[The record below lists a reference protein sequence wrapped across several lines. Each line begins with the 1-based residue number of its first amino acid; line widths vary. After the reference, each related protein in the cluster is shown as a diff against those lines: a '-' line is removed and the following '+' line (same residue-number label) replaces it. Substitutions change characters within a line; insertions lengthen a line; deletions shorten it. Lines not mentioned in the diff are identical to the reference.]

1 MGVKLF
7 LFGWPVGGHFVRV
20 GCTLLFAV
28 GVRPPHD
35 GVRKARR
42 LNLFHDLVDL
52 SADGFET
59 LNEIILPF
67 APTGTICFT
76 SQANLFISSAPSRFP
91 HAAAIAGSLP
101 KWNSVLSRHIRCRMT
116 ASLRATAT
124 RARAMPRRLA
134 SFMPQARKLDH
145 LRLRISRQ

>member
-1 MGVKLF
+1 MGVKLI

-28 GVRPPHD
+28 GAGPPHD

-67 APTGTICFT
+67 VPTGTICFT
-76 SQANLFISSAPSRFP
+76 FQANLF
-91 HAAAIAGSLP
+91 
-101 KWNSVLSRHIRCRMT
+101 
-116 ASLRATAT
+116 
-124 RARAMPRRLA
+124 
-134 SFMPQARKLDH
+134 
-145 LRLRISRQ
+145 SRQRPLAFSRSRPIGGRSRLFAEVEFGFVGRQAEIKNPETV

>member
-1 MGVKLF
+1 M
-7 LFGWPVGGHFVRV
+7 

-28 GVRPPHD
+28 GAGPPHD

-67 APTGTICFT
+67 VPTGTICFT
-76 SQANLFISSAPSRFP
+76 SQANLI
-91 HAAAIAGSLP
+91 
-101 KWNSVLSRHIRCRMT
+101 CRRRPLVFLT
-116 ASLRATAT
+116 QRP
-124 RARAMPRRLA
+124 ARRP
-134 SFMPQARKLDH
+134 
-145 LRLRISRQ
+145 

>member
-1 MGVKLF
+1 M
-7 LFGWPVGGHFVRV
+7 

-28 GVRPPHD
+28 GAWPPHD

-67 APTGTICFT
+67 VPTGTICFT
-76 SQANLFISSAPSRFP
+76 FQANLFSRQRPLAFSRSRPIGGRSRLFAEVEFGFVAPHPMQNDREFACDGDARTR
-91 HAAAIAGSLP
+91 HAAAFGEL
-101 KWNSVLSRHIRCRMT
+101 
-116 ASLRATAT
+116 
-124 RARAMPRRLA
+124 
-134 SFMPQARKLDH
+134 QAPGA
-145 LRLRISRQ
+145 QA